1 MCARRAESSG
11 WQNRYSRLPC
21 TFATRSVARG
31 LSIFARFRGAVIN
44 MVRGVNHDR
53 LIPAKRT
60 GCSASNFVPEL
71 QQVPFRFRRESEFQ
85 RDLPTIGHLFTGW
98 FGRADM
104 LNARSI
110 ARLLQAHPE
119 IDKVQNDLHVALR

>member
-1 MCARRAESSG
+1 
-11 WQNRYSRLPC
+11 
-21 TFATRSVARG
+21 
-31 LSIFARFRGAVIN
+31 

-85 RDLPTIGHLFTGW
+85 RDLPTIRHLFTGW

-119 IDKVQNDLHVALR
+119 IDKVQNNLHVALRLHMSAHDAEADKRLPIFRDKRRNDGVKWPFMRRVAV